1 MLKGFETGIRLSEY
15 IKSHPNLWSGTPTHI
30 TFQCKQYMM
39 NDVADSFGTDLH
51 TEELPDDMMKV
62 HVQASE
68 SAMLHWAVQF
78 ADAVE
83 VLSPASLRKQI
94 AETLRNALEKYET

>member
-1 MLKGFETGIRLSEY
+1 MLKGFENGILLSEY
-15 IKSHPNLWSGTPTHI
+15 VQSHLNLWSGEPMRI

-39 NDVADSFGTDLH
+39 NDVADSFGTNLRI
-51 TEELPDDMMKV
+51 EKLPDDMMNV

-78 ADAVE
+78 ADAIE

-94 AETLRNALEKYET
+94 AETLRNALKKYEI

>member
-1 MLKGFETGIRLSEY
+1 MKLADGAGKAHREPYRCSQSNNTKIRIE
-15 IKSHPNLWSGTPTHI
+15 K
-30 TFQCKQYMM
+30 
-39 NDVADSFGTDLH
+39 
-51 TEELPDDMMKV
+51 LPDDMMNV

-68 SAMLHWAVQF
+68 SAMLHGAVQF

-94 AETLRNALEKYET
+94 AETLRNALKKYEL